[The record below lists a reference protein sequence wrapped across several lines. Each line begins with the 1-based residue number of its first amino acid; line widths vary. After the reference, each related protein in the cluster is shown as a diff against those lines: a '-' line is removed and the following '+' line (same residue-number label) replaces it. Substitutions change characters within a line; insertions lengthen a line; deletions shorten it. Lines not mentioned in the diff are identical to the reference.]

1 MHEKWKNLH
10 ESVSRLS
17 KEGKSLEQ
25 IATLL
30 QVDKEELRQFL
41 HHHRKFRVSKKDN
54 LVIRLLSELIV
65 YPEYFQ
71 PNQQFY
77 DAIGIRQRRWW
88 QLYKGEKKITER
100 EYKQLCNHLK
110 VDCKT
115 AMNVRQ
121 LDIFENA
128 L

>member
-1 MHEKWKNLH
+1 MHAKWKNLH
-10 ESVSRLS
+10 ESVSRLN
-17 KEGKSLEQ
+17 KEGKTLEQ

-41 HHHRKFRVSKKDN
+41 HHHRRFKVSKKDN

-100 EYKQLCNHLK
+100 EYKQLCAHLK
-110 VDCKT
+110 VDSKT

-121 LDIFENA
+121 LDLFENA